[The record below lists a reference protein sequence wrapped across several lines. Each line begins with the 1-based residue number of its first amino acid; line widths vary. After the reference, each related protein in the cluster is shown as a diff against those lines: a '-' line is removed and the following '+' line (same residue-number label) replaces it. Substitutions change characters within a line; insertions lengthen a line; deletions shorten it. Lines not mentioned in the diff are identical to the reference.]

1 MVKKI
6 HTYEMLL
13 AWQMVLCMPARKVVL
28 VDKYIIT
35 LDVKDDVIPYI
46 VAVV

>member
-28 VDKYIIT
+28 VVYNYTRRK
-35 LDVKDDVIPYI
+35 K
-46 VAVV
+46 